1 MKITPDCVPCLM
13 KRILFQAR
21 LLDSGCE
28 SDCIKAAVDTFSKEY
43 DTSRSSASVA
53 TEVHRAAYNIM
64 GADPYK
70 QMKIDAD
77 NVAAEFLDYVTNYVD
92 TSDDSFAAAL
102 RVAVIGNIMDF
113 GVSLAIDNPEQ
124 FRYRF
129 KDLLDQG
136 IGADDTEILRNHL
149 KNAKKVAYFFDNCGE
164 SQFDKLLIKE
174 IQKMGVKVTGV
185 VRGEAILNDVTLED
199 AERIGLDKILD
210 KLITTGTF
218 AIGVDLSKAGEDLLS
233 ELSEVD
239 LIISKGMANY
249 ESISDQK
256 VNVPIVYILRTKCEP
271 VAKSLGVPAD
281 INVVKMID

>member
-1 MKITPDCVPCLM
+1 
-13 KRILFQAR
+13 
-21 LLDSGCE
+21 
-28 SDCIKAAVDTFSKEY
+28 
-43 DTSRSSASVA
+43 
-53 TEVHRAAYNIM
+53 
-64 GADPYK
+64 
-70 QMKIDAD
+70 
-77 NVAAEFLDYVTNYVD
+77 
-92 TSDDSFAAAL
+92 
-102 RVAVIGNIMDF
+102 
-113 GVSLAIDNPEQ
+113 
-124 FRYRF
+124 
-129 KDLLDQG
+129 
-136 IGADDTEILRNHL
+136 
-149 KNAKKVAYFFDNCGE
+149 
-164 SQFDKLLIKE
+164 
-174 IQKMGVKVTGV
+174 MGVKVTGV

-281 INVVKMID
+281 INVVKMVD